1 MGREKGIVV
10 EAFSQ
15 GNVNDLIQKVTDAA
29 DKKVGAS
36 EIPDIFSAYV
46 DTAYAMDQRGL
57 VAPLDSYMTQEELD
71 QYVDAY
77 IDEGRFDQEENL
89 KNFPGGEIHRGVHA
103 EQNRLG

>member
-46 DTAYAMDQRGL
+46 DTAYAMDQRAWWRRWIL
-57 VAPLDSYMTQEELD
+57 
-71 QYVDAY
+71 
-77 IDEGRFDQEENL
+77 I
-89 KNFPGGEIHRGVHA
+89 
-103 EQNRLG
+103 